1 MEEPLLVR
9 LLVAAVERERLSV
22 RSGYYAQ
29 NGFVARLTP
38 EQAALFERF
47 TAVDAAQ
54 PLVPAPFEPLV
65 LEIRRTKIAGASTAL
80 DTLIAGGRL
89 VRVGEHVYREEQMR
103 EIRTRLIATLRAE
116 GRIAASRFR
125 DVLGTSRKYVV
136 PLLEYF
142 DSAGVTVRDGDLRA
156 LRTVRDR

>member
-1 MEEPLLVR
+1 L
-9 LLVAAVERERLSV
+9 
-22 RSGYYAQ
+22 
-29 NGFVARLTP
+29 
-38 EQAALFERF
+38 
-47 TAVDAAQ
+47 
-54 PLVPAPFEPLV
+54 PAPFEPLV

-116 GRIAASRFR
+116 GRITASRFR

-136 PLLEYF
+136 PLLEHF

-156 LRTVRDR
+156 LRTVRER